1 MLNFFTQDYMKKL
14 NIICIIFTPIA
25 NLSIIVS
32 DRSNHLV
39 SGFLPVPCLSM
50 LSLCTNCL
58 IIRIR
63 SSVQHLHSSSVFLY
77 REDYVK
83 LGLPETATK
92 EDIKAAYFQK
102 AKLLHPDSYGN
113 TTKSTEKE
121 FLELNEAYK
130 RLIYESKHGTD
141 SFDQTDPRND
151 PRTREYW
158 EIRRKAPQTEA
169 EINLEKLFNRKGR
182 DKEKKLIRYAMIG
195 LAIGVFLG
203 TIYPALFL
211 GADTESYYRSGCQCD
226 SCLIG
231 EIFC

>member
-1 MLNFFTQDYMKKL
+1 
-14 NIICIIFTPIA
+14 
-25 NLSIIVS
+25 
-32 DRSNHLV
+32 
-39 SGFLPVPCLSM
+39 M

-58 IIRIR
+58 IFRIR

-83 LGLPETATK
+83 LGVPETATK
-92 EDIKAAYFQK
+92 EEIKAAYFQK

-113 TTKSTEKE
+113 ITKTSENE

-130 RLIYESKHGTD
+130 RLIYESKHGTE
-141 SFDQTDPRND
+141 SFDQTDPKND

-169 EINLEKLFNRKGR
+169 EINLEAAFNRKGR
-182 DKEKKLIRYAMIG
+182 DKERKLIRS
-195 LAIGVFLG
+195 IGVFLAIGIFFG

-226 SCLIG
+226 SCLLG
-231 EIFC
+231 QVFY